1 MRRKQCLTTLPIF
14 QDLTLIVLKT
24 NSKPVSCYT
33 ESLLMDS
40 CRRNNFYT
48 DVVVSCTHVYYVK
61 SDLSYCFGEP
71 LTVDLYWKD
80 QNNNCNIERIQKGQE
95 TILVGHHSQN
105 DYIMAQKGLTK
116 KSVRRL
122 KIQYS
127 YWTFFHYLV
136 QLKMDTT
143 CGKELLLLA
152 SAPPQHLQGK
162 SLYPEWVNYRI
173 KHVIFTHNKTSISRV
188 PNIVSKEPRI
198 LSMHLP
204 SKNTKTVWR
213 INTERRI
220 WRKRLL
226 PVAIF
231 AGPQPEKR
239 FYEGRI
245 IFQWECH
252 FEKLLQDEAI

>member
-1 MRRKQCLTTLPIF
+1 MNCSKR
-14 QDLTLIVLKT
+14 
-24 NSKPVSCYT
+24 NS
-33 ESLLMDS
+33 
-40 CRRNNFYT
+40 FYT

-80 QNNNCNIERIQKGQE
+80 QNSNWTNTKR
-95 TILVGHHSQN
+95 SRN
-105 DYIMAQKGLTK
+105 DFGWASFRKWLHIKPWHKRNKLAKR
-116 KSVRRL
+116 VRRL

-127 YWTFFHYLV
+127 YWSLLHYLV

-162 SLYPEWVNYRI
+162 SLYPERVNYRI

-198 LSMHLP
+198 LSMYLP
-204 SKNTKTVWR
+204 SKTTKTVWR
-213 INTERRI
+213 RKTERRI
-220 WRKRLL
+220 WRKKHL

-239 FYEGRI
+239 FYKGRI
-245 IFQWECH
+245 TFQWECH
-252 FEKLLQDEAI
+252 FESHLI